1 MPEERNWMY
10 RLNAEQNQVIEQA
23 IALAD
28 ECVAPHAPRIDAEG
42 TFCREPIAGLAG
54 AGFLAL
60 TVPRELGGMGQDV
73 RTACAVLDEIAQ
85 RCPST
90 AMVFK
95 MHLCG
100 VACYLAMPDN
110 AADAIGAVVA
120 GEHLTTLAWS
130 ERGSRSHFWAPVSK
144 AREDNGGVRITAE
157 KSWVTSANEAQGY
170 VVSTGWARAEEP
182 TDSMLYLLLDND
194 AGFSTAGPWDGMG
207 MRGNASAPMRLED
220 CRVDNSRAL
229 CPEGRGF
236 ETMLGVVLPW
246 FMLGNAAISVGIA
259 EAAVRATRKHL
270 MTQKMEHLG
279 SRLADIPALRSKLA
293 EMRTETDKARAH
305 LVSVIDAVENPGPAT
320 QLLVLEIKSSAAE
333 SAIRVTDVGMQA
345 CGGAAFSKHLGL
357 ERFFR
362 DARAAAVMA
371 PTIDVGREFIGRA
384 LCDMEIF

>member
-1 MPEERNWMY
+1 MY
-10 RLNAEQNQVIEQA
+10 RLNEEQSQVLEKV

-28 ECVAPHAPRIDAEG
+28 ECVAPHAARIDAEG
-42 TFCREPIAGLAG
+42 TFCREPIDGLAD

-60 TVPRELGGMGQDV
+60 TVPRELGGMGQDM
-73 RTACAVLDEIAQ
+73 RTACAVLEEIAQ

-90 AMVFK
+90 AMVYK

-100 VACYLAMPDN
+100 VACYLAMPEN
-110 AADAIGAVVA
+110 AADALSDVA
-120 GEHLTTLAWS
+120 AGKHLTTLAWS
-130 ERGSRSHFWAPVSK
+130 ERGSRSHFWAPVSR

-170 VVSTGWARAEEP
+170 VVSTGWARGEKP
-182 TDSMLYLLLDND
+182 TDSMLYLILGSDD
-194 AGFSTAGPWDGMG
+194 GFTTSGPWDGLG

-220 CRVDNSRAL
+220 CRVDSSRAL
-229 CPEGRGF
+229 CPEGKGF

-259 EAAVRATRKHL
+259 EAAVHATRKHL
-270 MTQKMEHLG
+270 MNQRMEHLG
-279 SRLADIPALRSKLA
+279 STLADIPALRAKLA

-305 LVSVIDAVENPGPAT
+305 LVSAIHAVENPGPAT

-333 SAIRVTDVGMQA
+333 TAIRVTDVGMQA

-371 PTIDVGREFIGRA
+371 PTTDVGREFIGRA
-384 LCDMEIF
+384 LCDMELF